1 MREVLL
7 ARRTQSVSCC
17 LETELEVENNQM
29 ACIAVG
35 IIRGMKDEAVFA
47 EYRAVAGEALAKHGG
62 SIVVPPSPPTVLDG
76 EDTPAAVV
84 VLEFPDTAS
93 AEAWRN
99 DPELASIHEMRNNG
113 VHMDILAV
121 GS

>member
-1 MREVLL
+1 
-7 ARRTQSVSCC
+7 
-17 LETELEVENNQM
+17 
-29 ACIAVG
+29 
-35 IIRGMKDEAVFA
+35 
-47 EYRAVAGEALAKHGG
+47 
-62 SIVVPPSPPTVLDG
+62 VLDG

-84 VLEFPDTAS
+84 ILEFPDKAS

>member
-1 MREVLL
+1 MALRAQFVNCLL
-7 ARRTQSVSCC
+7 KPQ
-17 LETELEVENNQM
+17 LELENNQM

-35 IIRGMKDEAVFA
+35 IIREMKDEAAFA

-62 SIVVPPSPPTVLDG
+62 SIVIPPSPPTVLDG

-84 VLEFPDTAS
+84 ILEFPDTAS

>member
-1 MREVLL
+1 
-7 ARRTQSVSCC
+7 
-17 LETELEVENNQM
+17 M

-35 IIRGMKDEAVFA
+35 IIREMKDEAAFS
-47 EYRAVAGEALAKHGG
+47 EYRAVASEALAKHGG
-62 SIVVPPSPPTVLDG
+62 SIVIPPSPPTVLDG

-84 VLEFPDTAS
+84 ILEFPDTAS

-121 GS
+121 APSRGRAAKPQRRPSGDLSSTLMT